1 MVKITVDVDSET
13 YFKLKRVAESRGIS
27 VYTLV
32 KEALYEYV
40 KKVLESCASSEASSS
55 KLSTASDPPTGSS
68 TQERLANVLKWIVDS
83 VKDLDE
89 RVAIIE
95 RMHWGVNHIN
105 KRIQVYEEDSEEG
118 KKILEEIE
126 KKGLKP
132 IEKSEDNGIAVEVYN
147 T

>member
-1 MVKITVDVDSET
+1 LVKITVDVDSET

>member
-132 IEKSEDNGIAVEVYN
+132 IEKSEDNRIAVEVYN